1 MNDRYQWDEKSGRVR
16 DTRAG
21 APQGSERDA
30 ARPAEGRSFGAAHYA
45 EGGFEPRQTYPA
57 LHEGATARGWL
68 AKVKDEVGAMLGDHE
83 AERRRL
89 QDRELEAR
97 KAGLGGDWRGHDDDT
112 AWRDPVSVDEQAR
125 RDRAAAP
132 KAHRPGPFRD

>member
-1 MNDRYQWDEKSGRVR
+1 MSERYRWDDKEGQVR
-16 DTRAG
+16 DTQADASGG
-21 APQGSERDA
+21 AD
-30 ARPAEGRSFGAAHYA
+30 RPAEARSFGGDRYA

-57 LHEGATARGWL
+57 LHEGAASRGWL
-68 AKVKDEVGAMLGDHE
+68 SKVKDEVGAMLGDHE

-97 KAGLGGDWRGHDDDT
+97 KAGHRGDWHSHDDDT
-112 AWRDPVSVDEQAR
+112 AWRDPVSLEEQAR

-132 KAHRPGPFRD
+132 KEHRPGAFRD